1 MPKFFVTKDKISD
14 NEIIIDSE
22 DAKHIKKVLRINI
35 GDTITVCDGSGT
47 DYTAQIS
54 EIDEKQVVCEIID
67 SKLCDTEPGI
77 KVTLFQGLPKASKMD
92 YIIQKNTELGICEI
106 TPVAMSRCVVKLENK
121 KAEEKKTERWQ
132 KIAVEAAKQSGR
144 GIIPI
149 INMPMT
155 FDDVLKALKNYDL
168 VFAPYECEEQT
179 RLRNVVEENTDAKNI
194 AFIIGPEG
202 GFDPVEIDKLKAAG
216 IKTVTLGKRILRTE
230 TAAEAVISMLMYG
243 YNEI

>member
-1 MPKFFVTKDKISD
+1 MPKFFAPRENITDTQIT
-14 NEIIIDSE
+14 IDSE
-22 DAKHIKKVLRINI
+22 DAKHIKKVLRIGV
-35 GDTITVCDGSGT
+35 GDTVTICDGAGI
-47 DYTAQIS
+47 DYTAKIS
-54 EIDEKQVVCEIID
+54 EIDEKSVI
-67 SKLCDTEPGI
+67 CDIVESYKCNTEPGI

-106 TPVAMSRCVVKLENK
+106 TPVSMSRCVVKLENK

-132 KIAVEAAKQSGR
+132 KIALEAAKQSGR
-144 GIIPI
+144 GIIPTV
-149 INMPMT
+149 NMPLT
-155 FDDVLKALKNYDL
+155 FDEVVRSVKEYDL
-168 VFAPYECEEQT
+168 VFAPYECEEET
-179 RLRNVVEENTDAKNI
+179 RLRDVVEAHPEAKNI

-202 GFDPVEIDKLKAAG
+202 GFDPNEIEKLKESG

>member
-1 MPKFFVTKDKISD
+1 MPKFFVTRDKITD

-22 DAKHIKKVLRINI
+22 DAKHIKKVLRIGV
-35 GDTITVCDGSGT
+35 GDTIIICDGGGT
-47 DYTAQIS
+47 DYTAKIS
-54 EIDEKQVVCEIID
+54 NIDEKQVICEVVD
-67 SKLCDTEPGI
+67 SKKCDTEPGI
-77 KVTLFQGLPKASKMD
+77 KITLYQGLPKASKMD

-106 TPVAMSRCVVKLENK
+106 TPVSMSRCVVKLENK

-132 KIAVEAAKQSGR
+132 KIATEAAKQSGR
-144 GIIPI
+144 GIIPTI
-149 INMPMT
+149 KMPLT
-155 FDDVLKALKNYDL
+155 FDEVVKSVKDYDL
-168 VFAPYECEEQT
+168 VFAPYECEEET
-179 RLRNVVEENTDAKNI
+179 RLRDVVEAYREAKNI

-202 GFDPVEIDKLKAAG
+202 GFDPVEIEKLKDAG

>member
-1 MPKFFVTKDKISD
+1 MPKFFVTRDKISN

-22 DAKHIKKVLRINI
+22 DAKHIKKVLRIGV
-35 GDTITVCDGSGT
+35 GDTITVCDGVGI
-47 DYTAQIS
+47 DYTAKIS
-54 EIDEKQVVCEIID
+54 GIDDNCVICEVLD
-67 SKLCDTEPGI
+67 SQKCDTEPGI

-92 YIIQKNTELGICEI
+92 YIIQKNTELGICNI
-106 TPVAMSRCVVKLENK
+106 TPVSMSRCVVKLENK

-144 GIIPI
+144 GIIPMV
-149 INMPMT
+149 NSPLT
-155 FDDVLKALKNYDL
+155 FDEVIESLEEYDL
-168 VFAPYECEEQT
+168 VFAPYECEEET
-179 RLRNVVEENTDAKNI
+179 RLRDVVEAHPHAKNI

-202 GFDPVEIDKLKAAG
+202 GFDPVEIEKLKKAG

>member
-1 MPKFFVTKDKISD
+1 MPKFFVTGDKISG

-22 DAKHIKKVLRINI
+22 DSKHIKKVLRIGV
-35 GDTITVCDGSGT
+35 GDIITVCDGSGT
-47 DYTAQIS
+47 DYTAKIS
-54 EIDEKQVVCEIID
+54 EIDEKAVICEITD
-67 SKLCDTEPGI
+67 SKKCDTEPGI

-106 TPVAMSRCVVKLENK
+106 TPVSMSRCVVKLENI

-132 KIAVEAAKQSGR
+132 KIAAEAAKQSGR
-144 GIIPI
+144 GIIPKV
-149 INMPMT
+149 NMPMT
-155 FDDVLKALKNYDL
+155 FDEVIESVKEYDL
-168 VFAPYECEEQT
+168 VFAPYECEEET
-179 RLRNVVEENTDAKNI
+179 RLKDVIEANPDASKI

-202 GFDPVEIDKLKAAG
+202 GYDPAEIEKLKKAG

-230 TAAEAVISMLMYG
+230 TAAEAVISMLLYG